1 MNRKEMAEIAPG
13 QDSPLAAAIA
23 ARDRETMAMVRAAV
37 AQKRLRLA
45 WQPVVSAADP
55 SRVAFHEGLIRVLDE
70 TGRAIPAREF
80 IGAVE
85 ADELGR
91 LIDCAA
97 LDMGLTALARHPD
110 LRLSVNMSARSVGY
124 PRWLRILRRALSAH
138 PTLGERLIL
147 EITESSAML
156 VPELVIAFMDDMQ
169 AEGIC
174 FALDDFGAGY
184 TAFRYFRE
192 FCFDIL
198 KIDGQF
204 IRDVHRNADNQALAR
219 ALLSIGRHFD
229 MLTVAESV
237 ETPQDAEW
245 LRNAGVGGMQGYLFG
260 APTMHPEWKSAG
272 QGAEA
277 RKSA

>member
-1 MNRKEMAEIAPG
+1 MNRRDRAEIAPG

-23 ARDRETMAMVRAAV
+23 ARDRETVEMVRRAV
-37 AQKRLRLA
+37 AEKRLRLA

-55 SRVAFHEGLIRVLDE
+55 PRVAFHEGLIRVLDE
-70 TGRAIPAREF
+70 TGRPIPARDF

-97 LDMGLTALARHPD
+97 LDMGLSALARYPG
-110 LRLSVNMSARSVGY
+110 LRVSVNMSARSVGY
-124 PRWLRILRRALSAH
+124 PRWLRILRRALAAH

-156 VPELVIAFMDDMQ
+156 VPELVIAFMDEMQ
-169 AEGIC
+169 TEGIC

-184 TAFRYFRE
+184 TAFRYLKE
-192 FCFDIL
+192 FCFDIV

-204 IRDVHRNADNQALAR
+204 VRDVQRNPDNQALIR

-229 MLTVAESV
+229 MLTVAEAV
-237 ETPQDAEW
+237 ESSLEAEW
-245 LRNAGVGGMQGYLFG
+245 LRAAGIGGMQGFLFG
-260 APTMHPEWKSAG
+260 APTVHPAWKEAGGAARMQRSA
-272 QGAEA
+272 
-277 RKSA
+277 